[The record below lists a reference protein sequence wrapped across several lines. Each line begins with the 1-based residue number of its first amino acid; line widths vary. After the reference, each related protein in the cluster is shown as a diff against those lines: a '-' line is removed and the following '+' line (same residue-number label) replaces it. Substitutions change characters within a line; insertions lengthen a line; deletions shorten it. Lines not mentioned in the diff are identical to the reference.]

1 MKGTF
6 LLKTD
11 AAINLIPGI
20 LRMVFPLR
28 LVKALSLPIVYPT
41 FCASIPG
48 GAPFGIGLA
57 QIKMRNEN

>member
-11 AAINLIPGI
+11 AAINLILGI
-20 LRMVFPLR
+20 LRMAFPLR
-28 LVKALSLPIVYPT
+28 LVKALGLPIVYPT
-41 FCASIPG
+41 FNASILG
-48 GAPFGIGLA
+48 GVLFEIGLA